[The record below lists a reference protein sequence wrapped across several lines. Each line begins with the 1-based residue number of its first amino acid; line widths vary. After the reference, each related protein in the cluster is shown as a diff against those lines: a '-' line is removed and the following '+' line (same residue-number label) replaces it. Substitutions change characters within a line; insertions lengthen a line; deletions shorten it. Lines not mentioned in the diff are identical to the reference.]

1 MTLGYFVIAT
11 HAKNVYRAR
20 FHVYAGMMAIN
31 DCAEYIQRV
40 HLLPYSPLASYNRPP
55 AADLFH
61 IGVTTH
67 IQVETYGADFMPKLA
82 FFVIGTYEAVASC
95 LLLQDASNEYIYFY
109 AIVTNYNGPLAADI
123 ACVDVATHIKVA
135 KFEAS
140 STLTL
145 TRIRPHTKL

>member
-1 MTLGYFVIAT
+1 
-11 HAKNVYRAR
+11 
-20 FHVYAGMMAIN
+20 
-31 DCAEYIQRV
+31 
-40 HLLPYSPLASYNRPP
+40 
-55 AADLFH
+55 
-61 IGVTTH
+61 
-67 IQVETYGADFMPKLA
+67 MPKLA